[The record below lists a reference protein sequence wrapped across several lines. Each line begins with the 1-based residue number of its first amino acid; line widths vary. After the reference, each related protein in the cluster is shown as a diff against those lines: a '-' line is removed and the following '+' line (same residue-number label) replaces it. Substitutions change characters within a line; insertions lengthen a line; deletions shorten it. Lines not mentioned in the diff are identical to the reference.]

1 MTLRQFYD
9 WQTLGGAKDVMRL
22 VAALEE
28 REISWCMI
36 GGLAVNHW
44 AAEPMATA
52 DVDLVIASEKI
63 EEAATALKELG
74 FSENRFE
81 WSINFKGESKV
92 TIQISTEAMYQE
104 FPSRSVPTEVHGILM
119 RVASLQDTLTGKIA
133 AYSDKDRR
141 GSKRM
146 KDLTDISR
154 LLETHPELKE
164 KIPTDILGKLEI

>member
-63 EEAATALKELG
+63 EEASTALQELG

-92 TIQISTEAMYQE
+92 TIQISTEDMYQE

-154 LLETHPELKE
+154 LLETHPELKT
-164 KIPTDILGKLEI
+164 KIPDEILSRLES

>member
-9 WQTLGGAKDVMRL
+9 WQTMGGAKDVSRL

-52 DVDLVIASEKI
+52 DVDIVIASDRI
-63 EEAATALKELG
+63 EEAAEALKSLG
-74 FSENRFE
+74 FSENRVP
-81 WSINFKGESKV
+81 WPINFKGESNV
-92 TIQISTEAMYQE
+92 SIQISTEEMYLG
-104 FPSRSVPTEVHGILM
+104 FPQNSVPANVHGILM
-119 RVASLQDTLTGKIA
+119 RVTSLEDTLAGKIA
-133 AYSDKDRR
+133 AFSDKARR
-141 GSKRM
+141 ASKRM

-154 LLETHPELKE
+154 LLENHPELKE
-164 KIPTDILGKLEI
+164 KIPSEIFSRLES

>member
-74 FSENRFE
+74 FSENRFD

-104 FPSRSVPTEVHGILM
+104 FPSRAVPTEVHGILM

-133 AYSDKDRR
+133 AYSDKERR

>member
-44 AAEPMATA
+44 AADPMATA

-63 EEAATALKELG
+63 EEASTALKELG
-74 FSENRFE
+74 FTENRFD

-92 TIQISTEAMYQE
+92 TIQISTEAM
-104 FPSRSVPTEVHGILM
+104 
-119 RVASLQDTLTGKIA
+119 
-133 AYSDKDRR
+133 
-141 GSKRM
+141 
-146 KDLTDISR
+146 
-154 LLETHPELKE
+154 
-164 KIPTDILGKLEI
+164 

>member
-9 WQTLGGAKDVMRL
+9 WQTLGGAKDVSRL

-63 EEAATALKELG
+63 EEAAQALKELG
-74 FSENRFE
+74 FAESRFE
-81 WSINFKGESKV
+81 WSVNFKGESKV
-92 TIQISTEAMYQE
+92 SIQISTEEMYLD
-104 FPSRSVPTEVHGILM
+104 FPSRAVPANVHGILM
-119 RVASLQDTLTGKIA
+119 HVACLEDTLAGKLA
-133 AYSDKDRR
+133 AFSDKERR

-146 KDLTDISR
+146 KDLTDILR
-154 LLETHPELKE
+154 LLESHPEIKE
-164 KIPTDILGKLEI
+164 RIPDEILSRLES

>member
-164 KIPTDILGKLEI
+164 KIPTDILSKIEI

>member
-74 FSENRFE
+74 FSENRFD

-119 RVASLQDTLTGKIA
+119 RVASLQDTLSGKIA
-133 AYSDKDRR
+133 AYSDKERR